1 MTSISKLIL
10 GAAALSFGLFATTTT
25 AEAGSAKFPAVVK
38 KFHKMNELKQESF
51 AEKFPGTILSG
62 KGKVTSVEKCGFL
75 DDSKK
80 YGSNCYKVIIDSGIP
95 RVALYYGNKDKAK
108 IAEYEEGKR
117 LSFKNCKANSIKNW
131 GFWSTATCDM
141 P

>member
-1 MTSISKLIL
+1 MHAISKLTL
-10 GAAALSFGLFATTTT
+10 HVAALSFGLFATTTS

-38 KFHKMNELKQESF
+38 KFNNMNALKRESF
-51 AEKFPGTILSG
+51 AKQFPGTNLFG
-62 KGKVTSVEKCGFL
+62 KGEVTSVEKCGLL

-108 IAEYEEGKR
+108 IAEYEVGLR
-117 LSFKNCKANSIKNW
+117 LSFRNCKANSIKKW
-131 GFWSTATCDM
+131 GYWSTATCDM